1 MGWIFYILVFLP
13 VVGVTVTNAV
23 HTILCKVWQ
32 YITLMRRIYLIDC
45 PGVVYPTG
53 DTDTE
58 IVLKG
63 VVRLEVHEGLERNKR
78 SVHLL
83 GTHGLIK
90 SLELFLLQN
99 INLGC

>member
-1 MGWIFYILVFLP
+1 MGWIFYILVFMP
-13 VVGVTVTNAV
+13 VVGVTVTDAV
-23 HTILCKVWQ
+23 HTILRKVWQ

-63 VVRLEVHEGLERNKR
+63 VVRLEVHEGLERD
-78 SVHLL
+78 
-83 GTHGLIK
+83 
-90 SLELFLLQN
+90 E
-99 INLGC
+99 